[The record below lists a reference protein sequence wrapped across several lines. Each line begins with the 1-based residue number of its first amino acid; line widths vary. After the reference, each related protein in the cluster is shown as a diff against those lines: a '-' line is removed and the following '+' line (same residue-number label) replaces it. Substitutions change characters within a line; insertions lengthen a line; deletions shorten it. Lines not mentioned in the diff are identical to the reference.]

1 MFAIIETGGKQYR
14 VNVGDVLDV
23 ERLEVEEGATV
34 ELKAHMTGEG
44 EKIAVGN
51 EVAAKVT
58 AKVVKQLKG
67 AKVIVYKYKAKKNV
81 RKKQGHRQLYT
92 RIKIESIA

>member
-34 ELKAHMTGEG
+34 ELKALMTGEG

-67 AKVIVYKYKAKKNV
+67 AKVIVYK
-81 RKKQGHRQLYT
+81 
-92 RIKIESIA
+92 

>member
-34 ELKAHMTGEG
+34 ELKALMTGEG

-58 AKVVKQLKG
+58 AKGVKQLKG

>member
-14 VNVGDVLDV
+14 VSVGDVLDV
-23 ERLEVEEGATV
+23 ERLDAEPGATV
-34 ELKAHMTGEG
+34 ELKALVTGEG
-44 EKIAVGN
+44 SSIAVG
-51 EVAAKVT
+51 ADAKKVT
-58 AKVVKQLKG
+58 AVVVKQYKSK
-67 AKVIVYKYKAKKNV
+67 KVVVFKYKAKKNV